1 MDHRERSQTHTQDHG
16 ALPIENFLQATTR
29 REKMPHASVAASASQ
44 ACSSTP
50 VAPCMPDLLPFARL
64 SQMTAIAAKDF
75 TD

>member
-16 ALPIENFLQATTR
+16 ALPIENFLEATTR

-44 ACSSTP
+44 ACSSP
-50 VAPCMPDLLPFARL
+50 ALAQCMPDLLPFARP
-64 SQMTAIAAKDF
+64 SQMMAIAAKDS

>member
-16 ALPIENFLQATTR
+16 ALPIENFLEATTR

-44 ACSSTP
+44 ACSST
-50 VAPCMPDLLPFARL
+50 ADLLPFARL
-64 SQMTAIAAKDF
+64 SQMMAIAAKDS

>member
-16 ALPIENFLQATTR
+16 ALPIENFLEATTR
-29 REKMPHASVAASASQ
+29 REKMPYASVAASASQ

-50 VAPCMPDLLPFARL
+50 AAQCMTDRLPFARL
-64 SQMTAIAAKDF
+64 SQKMAIAAEDS

>member
-16 ALPIENFLQATTR
+16 ALPIENFLEATTR

-44 ACSSTP
+44 ACSSTT
-50 VAPCMPDLLPFARL
+50 VAQCMPDLLPFARL
-64 SQMTAIAAKDF
+64 SQMMAIAAEDS